1 VNLVAVVP
9 RGIVLLVAGVL
20 IVAMFVPP
28 LEPLRE
34 EFSLFF
40 DIIAAF
46 AFVLGG
52 ASLIGRHGRKIRH
65 KTSGYG
71 YSLVCLAAF
80 GITLV
85 AGLLKLGNPA
95 GIGGDVTA
103 RGSVFAWIVRYIFGP
118 ADSGLFALLAFFIAS
133 AAFRAFRVRSREAT
147 IMLVT
152 AFLLLLGRTFLGALV
167 TSWLPDSLETFE
179 LPNVI
184 PWIMSV
190 PLKAGSRAILI
201 GVAIGAI
208 ATSLRIILGID
219 RPYRREGE

>member
-1 VNLVAVVP
+1 MNLAAAIP
-9 RGIVLLVAGVL
+9 RTIVIVVAGVL
-20 IVAMFVPP
+20 ITAMFVPP

-34 EFSLFF
+34 EFSIFF

-52 ASLIGRHGRKIRH
+52 ASLLGRHGRKIR
-65 KTSGYG
+65 GRARGWG
-71 YSLVCLAAF
+71 YSVVCIAAF
-80 GITLV
+80 GITLA

-103 RGSVFAWIVRYIFGP
+103 RGSVFAWIVRYVFGP

-152 AFLLLLGRTFLGALV
+152 AFLMLLGRTFLGALV
-167 TSWLPDSLETFE
+167 TSWLPDSLEALE

-184 PWIMSV
+184 TWIMSV
-190 PLKAGSRAILI
+190 PLTAGNRAILI

-208 ATSLRIILGID
+208 ATSLRIILGLD
-219 RPYRREGE
+219 RPYRTGGG

>member
-1 VNLVAVVP
+1 MSLVAAVP
-9 RGIVLLVAGVL
+9 RGIVLVVAIVL

-40 DIIAAF
+40 NIIAAF

-52 ASLIGRHGRKIRH
+52 ASLIGRHARKIRRRA
-65 KTSGYG
+65 SGYG
-71 YSLVCLAAF
+71 YSMVCIVAF
-80 GITLV
+80 GITLA
-85 AGLLKLGNPA
+85 AGLLKLGNPT

-103 RGSVFAWIVRYIFGP
+103 RGSVFAWIVRYVFGP

-133 AAFRAFRVRSREAT
+133 AAFRAFRVRNREST

-152 AFLLLLGRTFLGALV
+152 AFLLLLGRTFLGGLV
-167 TSWLPDSLETFE
+167 TSWLPDRLEAFE

-201 GVAIGAI
+201 GVAVGAI

-219 RPYRREGE
+219 RPYRGEGE